1 MIAGKYL
8 RRTNISSVLLR
19 SHFMKKGRLGKQH
32 GCFIIKFPPSCLLF
46 SERATHT
53 THCTRIDDT
62 RTRACWI
69 KSIRFCSLTHSSLRN
84 RFRITYS
91 AEYESHENLERCI
104 SSGPKLCAVQRRGTN
119 RRGNHAAERDR
130 RYREMHAALIEMRKL
145 SQRQDGREYTRNG
158 R

>member
-1 MIAGKYL
+1 MIVGKYL

-32 GCFIIKFPPSCLLF
+32 GCFIIKFPSICLLF
-46 SERATHT
+46 SEHATRT
-53 THCTRIDDT
+53 THYTRIDDT

-69 KSIRFCSLTHSSLRN
+69 KSIRFRSLMQLSLRN

-91 AEYESHENLERCI
+91 AEYESHGNLER
-104 SSGPKLCAVQRRGTN
+104 SETLCRRRRTN
-119 RRGNHAAERDR
+119 RRGNHGAEKDT
-130 RYREMHAALIEMRKL
+130 RYREMHATLIEMRKL
-145 SQRQDGREYTRNG
+145 SQRQDGRERTRNG